1 MPATNQR
8 RPMPVEKGLLG
19 RFFEG
24 LGRCWRTVIVLG
36 LFGVLALILIGRA
49 IQLQVSEQGF
59 YVQQGGD
66 RQKRIQVIPAHR
78 GMITDRNGD
87 PLAISVP
94 MDAVWVNPAELGR
107 YYAAHQASIVGP
119 TMSGGGENKDPL
131 KTLAHLLAMPEAGL
145 RALVANNRSKQFM
158 YVRRQVRPSVAAT
171 IRAAR
176 LPGVGLQREY
186 QRFYPTGDVTASLVG
201 FTNVDDQGQAG
212 LEASYNNY
220 LAGVAGRRLILK
232 DAYGHEVDDL
242 GVLKEAQ
249 PGHDLVLSIDKRLQ
263 YLTYSELAR
272 GVAAV
277 HAEYGS
283 AVLMNVATGEVL
295 AMATAPSFNP
305 NNRATIKPDLTR
317 NRALVDQFE
326 PGSSMKPFTITAALE
341 SGRWQPDSTV
351 DTAPGWV
358 RIGGYTIRDH
368 RNYGVLDLR
377 GILEKSSNV
386 GASHIGEDLGAE
398 ALWKNMRAFGF
409 GQETGVG
416 FPGEVAGRLEGWR
429 QWSVSGTAAHSY
441 GYGLSVTTLQ
451 LATAYAALA
460 NHGRYIH
467 PSLLKRDAP
476 PAYHQV
482 APAKDCDEVVSML
495 QSVVSP
501 VGTAP
506 KARIAGFKIA
516 GKTGTSRMIGAD
528 GTYSKDNYNTVFA
541 GIAPASDPRLVLV
554 IVVTDPQQGSYYAGD
569 VAAPIFHNIMSG
581 ALRMLNIR
589 PDDLPNEPQEMTASS
604 GAPAAANRKKQAG
617 GA

>member
-1 MPATNQR
+1 MHATNHR
-8 RPMPVEKGLLG
+8 RLAPMEKGALG
-19 RFFEG
+19 RFFDWFG
-24 LGRCWRTVIVLG
+24 GCWRTVIVLG

-49 IQLQVSEQGF
+49 VQLQVSEQGF

-66 RQKRIQVIPAHR
+66 RQQRAQVIPAHR

-94 MDAVWVNPAELGR
+94 MDAVWVNPTELTR
-107 YYAAHQASIVGP
+107 FYAARNTSSARKYVDQ
-119 TMSGGGENKDPL
+119 DPI
-131 KTLAHLLAMPEAGL
+131 KTLASLLEIPDASL
-145 RALVANNRSKQFM
+145 RSLVADNRSKQFI
-158 YVRRQVRPSVAAT
+158 YVQRQVRPSVAAA

-186 QRFYPTGDVTASLVG
+186 QRFYPTGDATASLVG
-201 FTNVDDQGQAG
+201 FTNIDDHGQAG
-212 LEASYNNY
+212 LEAIYNNY
-220 LAGVAGRRLILK
+220 LAGVPGRRLILK

-242 GVLKEAQ
+242 GVQKEAQ

-272 GVAAV
+272 GVAEH

-295 AMATAPSFNP
+295 AMATVPSFNP
-305 NNRATIKPDLTR
+305 NNRATMQPALTR

-341 SGRWQPDSTV
+341 SGRWQPQSTV
-351 DTAPGWV
+351 NTAPGWV

-398 ALWKNMRAFGF
+398 TLWKNMRAFGF

-416 FPGEVAGRLEGWR
+416 FPGEVAGRLEGWQ

-451 LATAYAALA
+451 LAAAYSALA

-467 PSLLKRDAP
+467 PSLLKRDTQP
-476 PAYHQV
+476 SYVQV

-501 VGTAP
+501 EGTAP
-506 KARIAGFKIA
+506 KARIAGFQIA
-516 GKTGTSRMIGAD
+516 GKTGTSRMIGPD

-569 VAAPIFHNIMSG
+569 VAAPIFHGIMSG

-589 PDDLPNEPQEMTASS
+589 PDNLPNEPAQVTTASVPPS
-604 GAPAAANRKKQAG
+604 STTATEKKRAG

>member
-1 MPATNQR
+1 MHATNHR
-8 RPMPVEKGLLG
+8 RPAPMEKGALG
-19 RFFEG
+19 RFFDWFG
-24 LGRCWRTVIVLG
+24 GCWRTVIVLG

-49 IQLQVSEQGF
+49 VQLQVSEQGF

-66 RQKRIQVIPAHR
+66 RQQRVQVIPAHR

-94 MDAVWVNPAELGR
+94 MDAVWVNPTELTR
-107 YYAAHQASIVGP
+107 FYAARNTSSARKYVDQ
-119 TMSGGGENKDPL
+119 DPI
-131 KTLAHLLAMPEAGL
+131 KTLASLLEIPDASL
-145 RALVANNRSKQFM
+145 RSLVADNRSKQFI
-158 YVRRQVRPSVAAT
+158 YVQRQVRPSVAAA

-186 QRFYPTGDVTASLVG
+186 QRFYPTGDATASLVG
-201 FTNVDDQGQAG
+201 FTNIDDHGQAG
-212 LEASYNNY
+212 LEAIYNNY
-220 LAGVAGRRLILK
+220 LAGVPGRRLILK

-242 GVLKEAQ
+242 GVQKEAQ

-272 GVAAV
+272 GVAEH

-295 AMATAPSFNP
+295 AMATVPSFNP
-305 NNRATIKPDLTR
+305 NNRATMQPALTR

-341 SGRWQPDSTV
+341 SGRWQPQSTV
-351 DTAPGWV
+351 NTAPGWV

-398 ALWKNMRAFGF
+398 TLWKNMRAFGF

-416 FPGEVAGRLEGWR
+416 FPGEVAGRLEGWQ

-451 LATAYAALA
+451 LAAAYSALA

-467 PSLLKRDAP
+467 PSLLKRDTP
-476 PAYHQV
+476 PSYVQV

-501 VGTAP
+501 EGTAP
-506 KARIAGFKIA
+506 KARIAGFQIA
-516 GKTGTSRMIGAD
+516 GKTGTSRMIGPD

-569 VAAPIFHNIMSG
+569 VAAPIFHGIMSG

-589 PDDLPNEPQEMTASS
+589 PDNLPNEPAQVTTASVPPS
-604 GAPAAANRKKQAG
+604 STTATEKKRAG

>member
-1 MPATNQR
+1 MHATNHR
-8 RPMPVEKGLLG
+8 RPAPMEKGALG
-19 RFFEG
+19 RFFDWFG
-24 LGRCWRTVIVLG
+24 GCWRTVIVLG

-49 IQLQVSEQGF
+49 VQLQVSEQGF

-66 RQKRIQVIPAHR
+66 RQQRAQVIPAHR

-94 MDAVWVNPAELGR
+94 MDAVWVNPTELTR
-107 YYAAHQASIVGP
+107 FYAARNTSSARKYVDQ
-119 TMSGGGENKDPL
+119 DPI
-131 KTLAHLLAMPEAGL
+131 KTLASLLEIPDASL
-145 RALVANNRSKQFM
+145 RSLVADNRSKQFI
-158 YVRRQVRPSVAAT
+158 YVQRQVRPSVAAA

-186 QRFYPTGDVTASLVG
+186 QRFYPTGDATASLVG
-201 FTNVDDQGQAG
+201 FTNIDDHGQAG
-212 LEASYNNY
+212 LEAIYNNY

-242 GVLKEAQ
+242 GVQKEAQ

-272 GVAAV
+272 GVAEH

-295 AMATAPSFNP
+295 AMATVPSFNP
-305 NNRATIKPDLTR
+305 NNRATMQPALTR

-341 SGRWQPDSTV
+341 SGRWQPQSTV
-351 DTAPGWV
+351 NTAPGWV

-398 ALWKNMRAFGF
+398 TLWKNMRAFGF

-416 FPGEVAGRLEGWR
+416 FPGEVAGRLEGWQ

-451 LATAYAALA
+451 LAAAYSALA

-467 PSLLKRDAP
+467 PSLLKRDTP
-476 PAYHQV
+476 PSYVQV

-501 VGTAP
+501 EGTAP
-506 KARIAGFKIA
+506 KARIAGFQIA
-516 GKTGTSRMIGAD
+516 GKTGTSRMIGPD

-569 VAAPIFHNIMSG
+569 VAAPIFHGIMSG

-589 PDDLPNEPQEMTASS
+589 PDNLPNEPAQVTTASVPPS
-604 GAPAAANRKKQAG
+604 STTATEKKRAG